1 MLERIQPCLRIFV
14 GESSLRVSHQNV
26 EICSK
31 DNGLEMDK
39 CANFNTARGLDLSV
53 SLCPRFLL
61 ELRRH
66 D

>member
-1 MLERIQPCLRIFV
+1 M
-14 GESSLRVSHQNV
+14 GESSLRVSRQNV